1 MKRSFVILFLTIFIL
16 SLVVA
21 FTGCGCDDDSGL
33 GDDDSTQ
40 VDDDDDNDDDDNDTT
55 SDDDDDDTVDYA
67 NEPLAVLECDLV
79 CAAVGGDIFLSG
91 ENSHDPNG
99 SLLTYNIDFGDGQS
113 IVSQTGSHAYDAP
126 GAYRAI
132 LTVTNELGLSD
143 KSHCDISIGDFPTGV
158 GTINQ
163 VDFQPNFYDPE
174 IREQSDPPDHGGAF
188 FAFFNAPTNAVID
201 TILINGEPGDPFL
214 GDVQWCE
221 VVNPELN
228 AGDLGILRC
237 HSYSDAFDTGDP
249 ISIELKD
256 GATTVWQIQ
265 STLPTPALTLSYIT
279 GAVQEDEILVHVRN
293 DTNAPYTVTGL
304 FIDGLDVTDFITIDN
319 PELEPG
325 EVAIVHVLRCD
336 GFDYGKWMVFTV
348 NGASSK
354 GTVSASRPIR
364 LFTPVFPHGGGGWNS
379 DDFIEEPAKL
389 ATYLSRGINAF
400 MFSSFTQH
408 DPDTVF
414 ELAET
419 NGFYIWVHTGSPGQ
433 DVLDM
438 LDDYGDHPALLGNAT
453 SGEPDIGGALPIDNL
468 EEVIY
473 NRSVWGAKPLW
484 IYVACMMQ
492 FPAFAA
498 IPDIAGMDHYCVK
511 RPKCNLL
518 MYPPFNW
525 DYVERAAQ
533 YAHAMKRN
541 AEPRPT
547 WDWTQGQNTGWDGFW
562 ESADEIRSQW
572 YLVLSRGAKG
582 MHWFQYK
589 PQYESEAP
597 AESNDEIQV
606 VEEELFQIE
615 QHLLEGDVAA
625 LGTVVFC
632 ETEDLDVSAT
642 VSADA
647 MVVFVTNL
655 LYDIHLLGAYQW
667 HERTDLWID
676 VVPPEGFEPMEFRLL
691 DGDQFDVLEWEK
703 VGENLWRFHLPEL
716 KVSAAVLLVPEP

>member
-1 MKRSFVILFLTIFIL
+1 
-16 SLVVA
+16 
-21 FTGCGCDDDSGL
+21 
-33 GDDDSTQ
+33 
-40 VDDDDDNDDDDNDTT
+40 
-55 SDDDDDDTVDYA
+55 
-67 NEPLAVLECDLV
+67 
-79 CAAVGGDIFLSG
+79 
-91 ENSHDPNG
+91 
-99 SLLTYNIDFGDGQS
+99 
-113 IVSQTGSHAYDAP
+113 
-126 GAYRAI
+126 
-132 LTVTNELGLSD
+132 
-143 KSHCDISIGDFPTGV
+143 
-158 GTINQ
+158 